1 MKQSRHCGKAIRK
14 LKNHIRRAKSYKT
27 NGGHRMMN
35 EKSNKATDETKCQ
48 DVKYKRD
55 GMKMQL
61 KRD

>member
-14 LKNHIRRAKSYKT
+14 LRNHIRRAKSYKT

-48 DVKYKRD
+48 DVNINV
-55 GMKMQL
+55 ME
-61 KRD
+61 

>member
-14 LKNHIRRAKSYKT
+14 LRNHIRAKSYKT

-48 DVKYKRD
+48 DVNINV
-55 GMKMQL
+55 ME
-61 KRD
+61 